1 MGGLWFKK
9 DRPKDYQPAFIK
21 NQLPEATS
29 KLSPN
34 SYNNA
39 ASWKAAYQ
47 MKSDFVGAKG
57 PKINFATEHA
67 KRKQFLPGVGT
78 YGKD

>member
-39 ASWKAAYQ
+39 ASWKAAY
-47 MKSDFVGAKG
+47 
-57 PKINFATEHA
+57 
-67 KRKQFLPGVGT
+67 
-78 YGKD
+78 